1 MAMRPPR
8 RGASS
13 DARDRDER
21 LSRFLALVLRHK
33 PESVGLALDPAGF
46 VDIDTMVA
54 ALAAQPGW
62 SWVNADAVRQLAQQD
77 SRRYEIA
84 ENRIRARYG
93 HTVPIDTPGTPVVPP
108 EWLYY
113 GVPPASLDQL
123 RAEGLHPQE
132 RQFVHLSATRQDA
145 LAIAQRRDSDALVIT
160 ILGRQASGAGVPF
173 FQASAGIYLTRAI
186 PPQFLLLPN
195 PRTSA

>member
-1 MAMRPPR
+1 MRSPR
-8 RGASS
+8 GGAAS

-54 ALAAQPGW
+54 ALATQPGW
-62 SWVNADAVRQLAQQD
+62 SWVNADAVRHLAEQD

-84 ENRIRARYG
+84 GGRIRARYG
-93 HTVPIDTPGTPVVPP
+93 HTVPIDTPGTPVTPP

-113 GVPPASLDQL
+113 AIAPASVDRF
-123 RAEGLHPQE
+123 RADGLQPEE

-145 LAIAQRRDSDALVIT
+145 LGIAQRRGTEALAIT
-160 ILGRQASGAGVPF
+160 ILARRASEAGVQF
-173 FQASAGIYLTRAI
+173 FQAATAIYLTRAI

-195 PRTSA
+195 QNKDA

>member
-33 PESVGLALDPAGF
+33 PESVGLALDLAGF

-62 SWVNADAVRQLAQQD
+62 SWVNADAVRHLAQQD
-77 SRRYEIA
+77 GRRYEIA

-173 FQASAGIYLTRAI
+173 FQASSGIYLTRAI

-195 PRTSA
+195 PHTSA